1 MFFLVFTSALA
12 IVALIMPTLIRIAQ
26 IKKLVDAPGDSRKIH
41 ERSVPTIGGVMVVLA
56 FLLVSMFWIPAV
68 KGEMFELKW
77 FYMLA
82 AAVSLFFIGL
92 KDDLVGLSPSKKLLV
107 HLFLGAVLVFWG
119 GFRIDSFGGL
129 FGLTD
134 IPLWLSCPFSLFVY
148 IVVVNAINLIDGIDG
163 LAGGIGT
170 MMMMTMS
177 GWLIACGNITGGIM
191 ALAMA
196 GSLVGF
202 LVHNFHP
209 AKIFMGDCGSLVLG
223 LVAYCMATEIM
234 HTNAAD
240 IPVVLQ
246 GISTP
251 LLAMSILTYP
261 LVDTLR
267 VFTLR
272 ASRGKSPFS
281 PDRNHLHHRIMMNGK
296 GHAFTSLLLYAYALI
311 FMTFPFIVHMGLP
324 DVNTNILF
332 VVELVLAFGVFIPV
346 LRKTRF
352 TSLRHEVI
360 IKEDV
365 EQKIALSLSLD
376 ALERARA
383 DERKSKWA
391 KYANKKKGRTEE
403 ATA

>member
-1 MFFLVFTSALA
+1 MYFFVFISALA
-12 IVALIMPTLIRIAQ
+12 IGALFMPTLIRVAQ
-26 IKKLVDAPGDSRKIH
+26 MKKLVDAPGDSRKIH
-41 ERSVPTIGGVMVVLA
+41 NRSVPTIGGVMVTLS

-68 KGEMFELKW
+68 EGEMFALKW

-82 AAVSLFFIGL
+82 AGVALFFVGL

-107 HLFLGAVLVFWG
+107 HLFLGALLVHWG
-119 GFRIDSFGGL
+119 GFRIDAFGGL
-129 FGLTD
+129 FGLID
-134 IPLWLSCPFSLFVY
+134 IPLWLSYPFSLFVY
-148 IVVVNAINLIDGIDG
+148 IVVVNAINLIDGVDG

-170 MMMMTMS
+170 LMMLAMS
-177 GWLIACGNITGGIM
+177 GWLIACGNISGGIM

-209 AKIFMGDCGSLVLG
+209 ARIFMGDCGSLVLG
-223 LVAYCMATEIM
+223 LVTYCMATEVM
-234 HTNAAD
+234 HTNVAD
-240 IPVVLQ
+240 IPVAFQ

-251 LLAMSILTYP
+251 LVAMGILAYP

-281 PDRNHLHHRIMMNGK
+281 PDRNHLHHRIMMNGR
-296 GHAFTSLLLYAYALI
+296 GHASTSLLLYTYALI
-311 FMTFPFIVHMGLP
+311 FMAVPFIVCMWLP
-324 DVNTNILF
+324 DMNPNILF
-332 VVELVLAFGVFIPV
+332 VGELMLAFGVFIPV

-360 IKEDV
+360 IKEED

-376 ALERARA
+376 AADRVRA
-383 DERKSKWA
+383 DERKIKWA
-391 KYANKKKGRTEE
+391 KYANKKKARTEE